1 MVPTTSRALIET
13 LTQCRLLGSEQLRQA
28 ADLAHRESDPR
39 QLARR
44 LGQRNFLTIYQINQL
59 LAGRAKDLVLGPYRF
74 LDSLGQGG
82 LSSVYKARHVDY
94 DWLVA
99 LKVIKKEAMASE
111 EGRRQFL
118 HEMEAMAQMDHP
130 NIVAFVDVDE
140 WENTFYFAMEFV
152 DGIDLAKLVA
162 LSGPLP
168 VPEACD
174 YIRQAAL
181 GLQHAHERN
190 LVHRDIKPGN
200 LFLTQSAG
208 GDLAVSTRPEEEGSA
223 RRGTKG
229 KAGKKQ
235 KNRPKPVVKILDW
248 GLATLR
254 FPKGYTGPQ
263 LLENMARGI
272 VGTADYL
279 SPEQAR
285 DHTAVD
291 IRGDIYSLG
300 SAFYFLLTGQP
311 PFTEGSLMQKL
322 LQHKQA
328 EPEPVSAFR
337 EDVPP
342 RVVDILRRMM
352 AKNPEDRFQ
361 TPAAVALALL
371 AFSREETR
379 ELTRLCRKVAM
390 RKTPPAARKDQTPLP
405 AALEQPAS
413 PPGKSKSRHKRSV
426 QSDTCGF

>member
-1 MVPTTSRALIET
+1 MVPTTSRALIEA

-28 ADLAHRESDPR
+28 SDLAHRESDPR
-39 QLARR
+39 QLARH

-74 LDSLGQGG
+74 LDRLGQGG

-99 LKVIKKEAMASE
+99 LKVLRPEAMASE
-111 EGRRQFL
+111 AGRRQFL
-118 HEMEAMAQMDHP
+118 LEMEAMAQMDHP
-130 NIVAFVDVDE
+130 NIVGFVDVDE
-140 WENTFYFAMEFV
+140 WDNTFYFAMEFV
-152 DGIDLAKLVA
+152 DGIDLAKLVT
-162 LSGPLP
+162 LSGPMP
-168 VPEACD
+168 VSDACD

-200 LFLTQSAG
+200 LFLTQGTG
-208 GDLAVSTRPEEEGSA
+208 GDLGVPGRPEGEESA

-229 KAGKKQ
+229 KAGK
-235 KNRPKPVVKILDW
+235 NRPKAVVKILDW

-254 FPKGYTGPQ
+254 LPKGYTGPQ
-263 LLENMARGI
+263 LLENLARGI

-300 SAFYFLLTGQP
+300 CAFYFLLTGQP
-311 PFTEGSLMQKL
+311 PFTEGSLIQKL

-342 RVVDILRRMM
+342 RVVEILHRMM
-352 AKNPEDRFQ
+352 AKNPDDRFQ
-361 TPAAVALALL
+361 TPAAVALALM
-371 AFSREETR
+371 AFSRDENC

-390 RKTPPAARKDQTPLP
+390 RKTPPAALKDQTPLP
-405 AALEQPAS
+405 AALEQP
-413 PPGKSKSRHKRSV
+413 PPIKSKSRHKSSV
-426 QSDTCGF
+426 PSDTRGF